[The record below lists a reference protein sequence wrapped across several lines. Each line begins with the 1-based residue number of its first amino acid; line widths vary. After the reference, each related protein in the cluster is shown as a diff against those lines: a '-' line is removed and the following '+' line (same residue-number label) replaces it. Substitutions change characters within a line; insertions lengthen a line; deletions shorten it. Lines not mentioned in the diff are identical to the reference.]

1 MLQKEL
7 EELNE
12 KMAALGNDQ
21 ETWKVKEQSLSSQV
35 DSLEHEKAQLL
46 QGLDDAKSNYMILQS
61 SVNDLIQEVEDG
73 KQKLEKK
80 DEEISIL
87 KSQTRD
93 QEQLVSKLSQM
104 EGEQQLW
111 KKQKADLENL
121 MVELEQKIQVLQSKN
136 DALQDTLEALQNS
149 SRNLEK
155 ELELTNLEKTSFV
168 EKVSGFMS
176 LHLNLLSGGGATTV

>member
-1 MLQKEL
+1 
-7 EELNE
+7 
-12 KMAALGNDQ
+12 
-21 ETWKVKEQSLSSQV
+21 
-35 DSLEHEKAQLL
+35 
-46 QGLDDAKSNYMILQS
+46 
-61 SVNDLIQEVEDG
+61 
-73 KQKLEKK
+73 
-80 DEEISIL
+80 
-87 KSQTRD
+87 
-93 QEQLVSKLSQM
+93 M

-149 SRNLEK
+149 YRNLEK

-176 LHLNLLSGGGATTV
+176 LHLNLLSGGGATTVLVLFLSGQRLLYRIKLCKGFKFGGLELWGILTWLQ

>member
-1 MLQKEL
+1 MGDLQ
-7 EELNE
+7 
-12 KMAALGNDQ
+12 D
-21 ETWKVKEQSLSSQV
+21 TWKVKELSLSSQV

-46 QGLDDAKSNYMILQS
+46 QGLDDTNSNYMVLQS

-80 DEEISIL
+80 NEEISIL
-87 KSQTRD
+87 KSQAQD

-155 ELELTNLEKTSFV
+155 ELELTKLENMSFV

-176 LHLNLLSGGGATTV
+176 LYLNLLSGGGATTV

>member
-87 KSQTRD
+87 ESQTRD

-149 SRNLEK
+149 YRNLEK

-176 LHLNLLSGGGATTV
+176 LHLNLLSGGATTV